1 MKSKL
6 NFLPRLLLVFTVV
19 FSLTACHTSFD
30 FRGEKGD
37 GNVTTQT
44 RSIAENFEKI
54 EVNSG
59 LDVIVTQND
68 ATSVTVE
75 IDENLQSYITT
86 KVVNGVLIVSTSGQF
101 NSTEDPVI
109 RVNLP
114 VISGL
119 KSTSGATLKSGNTL
133 KTTSLKVESTSG
145 SEIQLDVE
153 ADYISMESTS
163 GSDIEVT
170 GKALKVETSSTSGSD
185 IDAGKLIANEVFSQS
200 SSGSST
206 KVHPVLILKGKATSG
221 SDIEYLNVPKKLE
234 KEENSGGS
242 VSKY

>member
-6 NFLPRLLLVFTVV
+6 NLLPRLLLVFTVV
-19 FSLTACHTSFD
+19 FSLTACHTSFN

-68 ATSVTVE
+68 ATSVIVE

-163 GSDIEVT
+163 GSDIEVK

>member
-6 NFLPRLLLVFTVV
+6 TFLPKLLLVFAVV
-19 FSLTACHTSFD
+19 FSLASCHSSFD

-44 RSIAENFEKI
+44 RTIAEKFEKI

-59 LDVIVTQND
+59 LDVIVAQTD
-68 ATSVTVE
+68 ATSVIVE

-86 KVVNGVLIVSTSGQF
+86 KVVNGVLVVSAIGPF
-101 NSTEDPVI
+101 NATENPII
-109 RVNLP
+109 RVTLP

-145 SEIQLDVE
+145 SEVQIDVE

-170 GKALKVETSSTSGSD
+170 GKALKAETSSTSGSD
-185 IDAGKLIANEVFSQS
+185 IDAGKLMANEVFAQS
-200 SSGSST
+200 TSGSST
-206 KVHPVLILKGKATSG
+206 KVHPILSLKGKATSG
-221 SDIEYLNVPKKLE
+221 SDIIYTNVPKKIE

-242 VSKY
+242 ISKQ

>member
-6 NFLPRLLLVFTVV
+6 TFLPKLLLVFAVV
-19 FSLTACHTSFD
+19 FSLASCHSSFD
-30 FRGEKGD
+30 FRGEKGN
-37 GNVTTQT
+37 GNVTIQT
-44 RSIAENFEKI
+44 RTIAENFEKI
-54 EVNSG
+54 EVNSC
-59 LDVIVTQND
+59 LDVIVAQND

-86 KVVNGVLIVSTSGQF
+86 NVVNGVLIVSVNAPYNPT
-101 NSTEDPVI
+101 NNPII

-114 VISGL
+114 IISGL
-119 KSTSGATLKSGNTL
+119 KSTSGATLKSANTL

-145 SEIQLDVE
+145 SEVQIDVE

-170 GKALKVETSSTSGSD
+170 GKALKAETSSTSGSD
-185 IDAGKLIANEVFSQS
+185 IDAGKLMANEVFAQTT
-200 SSGSST
+200 SGSST
-206 KVHPVLILKGKATSG
+206 KVNPILSLKGKATSG
-221 SDIEYLNVPKKLE
+221 SDIIYMNVPKKIE

-242 VSKY
+242 ISKR

>member
-6 NFLPRLLLVFTVV
+6 TFVPKFLLVFTLV
-19 FSLTACHTSFD
+19 FSLASCHTSFD

-37 GNVTTQT
+37 GNVITQT
-44 RSIAENFEKI
+44 RSIAEKFEKI

-59 LDVIVTQND
+59 LDLIVTQND
-68 ATSVTVE
+68 STSVTVE

-86 KVVNGVLIVSTSGQF
+86 KVVNGVLIVSTDGQF
-101 NSTEDPVI
+101 NATNNVVI

-114 VISGL
+114 IISGL
-119 KSTSGATLKSGNTL
+119 KSTSGSTIKSNNTL
-133 KTTSLKVESTSG
+133 KTTSLKLESTSG

-185 IDAGKLIANEVFSQS
+185 INAGKLIANEVFSQS

-206 KVHPVLILKGKATSG
+206 KVHPVLSLKGTATSG
-221 SDIEYLNVPKKLE
+221 SEIEYVNVPKKLE